1 MPISWSITSEADHVG
16 LLSSILKCTHLVTK
30 LVPEKRGSLWYIC
43 YRSTDSV
50 AHAPLYFFLFFFRFD
65 FQVVERRC
73 GYENGGTFAL
83 AKISECS

>member
-1 MPISWSITSEADHVG
+1 MPISWSITSEANHVA

-30 LVPEKRGSLWYIC
+30 LVPEKRGSLWNIW

-50 AHAPLYFFLFFFRFD
+50 AHAPFFFFFFRFD